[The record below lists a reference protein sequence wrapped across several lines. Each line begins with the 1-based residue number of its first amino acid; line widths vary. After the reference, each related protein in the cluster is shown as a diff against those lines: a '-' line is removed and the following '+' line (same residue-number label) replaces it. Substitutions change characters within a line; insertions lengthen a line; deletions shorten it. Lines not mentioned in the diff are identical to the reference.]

1 MRTRKLLV
9 LDRSAVGAALDW
21 DALLPVTRDAL
32 VDLASSGNDTSM
44 AAQMLLPGAALHV
57 KGGAVKAPPLL
68 SLKANLR
75 PDAGSS
81 DGAILVFDHGAT
93 ELRAVLASGDL
104 TARRTAAIAAVAARA
119 LGADGH
125 STVAVLGSGPLGRAV
140 DSVLSHL
147 GLGREVRLWSRSSE
161 GARRVAAVRWRS
173 DRVRVCDGAADAVT
187 GADVVITCTPARE
200 PIVRVEDLDDGV
212 LVLAM
217 GADSPGK
224 RELADGVLDG
234 ARLFA
239 DVPSDALAVGEFAR
253 LPPGEAERVVS
264 LGAHLAGGG
273 RLTGG
278 GGRTIVDSVGSPA
291 VDAAVSAM
299 VLDAASTSGSGTWV
313 DF

>member
-1 MRTRKLLV
+1 VRARKVLV

-32 VDLASSGNDTSM
+32 VDLASSGIDASM
-44 AAQMLLPGAALHV
+44 AAQLLLPGAALHV
-57 KGGAVKAPPLL
+57 KGGAVMEPPLL

-93 ELRAVLASGDL
+93 RLRAVLASGDL
-104 TARRTAAIAAVAARA
+104 TARRTAAIAAVAAQA
-119 LGADGH
+119 LGADRH
-125 STVAVLGSGPLGRAV
+125 STVAVLGSGPLGRSV
-140 DSVLSHL
+140 DGVLSHL
-147 GLGREVRLWSRSSE
+147 GLGCEVRVWSRSGEAAHRLAADS
-161 GARRVAAVRWRS
+161 RRTALI
-173 DRVRVCDGAADAVT
+173 RVCDGVPEAVA
-187 GADVVITCTPARE
+187 GADVVITCTPARA
-200 PIVRVEDLDDGV
+200 PFLRVEDLAEDV

-234 ARLFA
+234 AELFA
-239 DVPSDALAVGEFAR
+239 DVPSDAVAVGEFAH
-253 LPPGEAERVVS
+253 LPAGAADRVTS
-264 LGAHLAGGG
+264 LGTHLSGG
-273 RLTGG
+273 RRPRSR
-278 GGRTIVDSVGSPA
+278 GRTVMDSVGSPA

-299 VLDAASTSGSGTWV
+299 VLDAAATAGSGTWV